1 MELSLIL
8 RSGRVKHLF
17 FFLLLFFFLFL
28 FFFLNLSWGTFASL
42 LIIVGGLWVSGLLA
56 WALAEPLGQL
66 GLGPLLPFIVFLLPQ
81 SLKVLCSYNFPAAF
95 VKFPP
100 VLVCS
105 CVSSA
110 LILGIHANLWWV
122 LASQGLGI
130 QSLLHGLLSELLLLP
145 LLQLFEIV
153 ILSLLAFLKIVL
165 FSLQP
170 NNGFPKFG
178 GFALE
183 LFVVHGVKI
192 QRLDA
197 DGQGDLLL
205 LFQLLLSLGHLATSI
220 LNIAHSAVSLLDG
233 SLGALSG
240 SLLLL
245 LLSLHHGLPLFLCLL
260 QALPLLFGLLGLLVS
275 LFLAQSLLLLF
286 LLLSQLL
293 LLLSS
298 DFFPLGLFLL
308 QPLEFFLFLCPL
320 FSPLVDVFAELL
332 IQLALLG
339 LLTSLQ
345 EVSISLFRGVG
356 SNFLL
361 LIVFLVRHGDGYILC
376 ATLKD

>member
-95 VKFPP
+95 VQFPP

-170 NNGFPKFG
+170 DNGFPKFG
-178 GFALE
+178 GFALK
-183 LFVVHGVKI
+183 LFVVHGIEI
-192 QRLDA
+192 QGLDA

-205 LFQLLLSLGHLATSI
+205 LFQLLLGLGHLAASV
-220 LNIAHSAVSLLDG
+220 LDIAHSAVSLFDG

-240 SLLLL
+240 GLLLL
-245 LLSLHHGLPLFLCLL
+245 LLSLHHGLPLLLGLL
-260 QALPLLFGLLGLLVS
+260 QPLPLLLGLLGLLVS
-275 LFLAQSLLLLF
+275 LFLAQSLLLFL

-293 LLLSS
+293 LLFSS
-298 DFFPLGLFLL
+298 AFFP
-308 QPLEFFLFLCPL
+308 
-320 FSPLVDVFAELL
+320 PLVDVFAELFV
-332 IQLALLG
+332 QLALLG
-339 LLTSLQ
+339 FLASLE
-345 EVSISLFRGVG
+345 EVSISL
-356 SNFLL
+356 
-361 LIVFLVRHGDGYILC
+361 
-376 ATLKD
+376 